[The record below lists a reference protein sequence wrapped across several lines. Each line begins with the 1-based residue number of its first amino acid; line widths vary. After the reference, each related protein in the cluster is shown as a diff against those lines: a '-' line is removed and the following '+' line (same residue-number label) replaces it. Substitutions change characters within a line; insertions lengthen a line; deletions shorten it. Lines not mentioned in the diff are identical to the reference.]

1 MIRHNNIH
9 TNITIIMFTT
19 AFWWHVEKKG
29 YSLYSFTLQWC
40 QSRTLSLLTFWSARR
55 HHADEKFLKTM
66 ATRLFRVILV
76 RRGHGPFGQS
86 QYIFGAEQNN
96 RRLWDWEC
104 CQNCSLFVLCR
115 IKTMGNKM
123 DCCYNT
129 RWSYQCI
136 FPCIRFCTYTGRRV
150 WYNYDGSEMVQPLV
164 HLYHPQATRVNS
176 LPEAFHG
183 IDDDEDIMHQMEQS
197 GGL

>member
-19 AFWWHVEKKG
+19 AFWWHVEKKKIFIIFFHVTMVLNG
-29 YSLYSFTLQWC
+29 NLRI
-40 QSRTLSLLTFWSARR
+40 QSRTLSLLSFWSARR
-55 HHADEKFLKTM
+55 HHADEKFQKTL

-76 RRGHGPFGQS
+76 RRGQDPFGQR

-96 RRLWDWEC
+96 RRLWDREC
-104 CQNCSLFVLCR
+104 CQNCSFFALCR
-115 IKTMGNKM
+115 IKTMGNKI

-150 WYNYDGSEMVQPLV
+150 WYNYDGSEMVQP
-164 HLYHPQATRVNS
+164 PRAS
-176 LPEAFHG
+176 LPSPRHAR
-183 IDDDEDIMHQMEQS
+183 
-197 GGL
+197 

>member
-1 MIRHNNIH
+1 MSKRRRYLLN
-9 TNITIIMFTT
+9 
-19 AFWWHVEKKG
+19 
-29 YSLYSFTLQWC
+29 SFKLQWC
-40 QSRTLSLLTFWSARR
+40 WTVNLESNPVLLTFWSARR
-55 HHADEKFLKTM
+55 HHADEKFQKTL

-76 RRGHGPFGQS
+76 RRGHDPFGQR
-86 QYIFGAEQNN
+86 QYIIGAEQNN
-96 RRLWDWEC
+96 RRLWDREC

-115 IKTMGNKM
+115 IKTMGNKI

-164 HLYHPQATRVNS
+164 HLYHPKARSVNS
-176 LPEAFHG
+176 LPEALHG
-183 IDDDEDIMHQMEQS
+183 IDDDEDIMHQVEQS
-197 GGL
+197 SGL